1 MRIFDKRKHIK
12 EKAEVTVQRK
22 DLRIWR
28 RIGIKGRSRGLF
40 FDGDTTLKQEGRKA
54 EWGQMRTAL

>member
-12 EKAEVTVQRK
+12 EKAEVTIQRK
-22 DLRIWR
+22 DLRIR
-28 RIGIKGRSRGLF
+28 KRIGIKGRGRGLF
-40 FDGDTTLKQEGRKA
+40 FNGDTKLKQEGRKP